1 MDKSNLVAAL
11 EAEVSKGGRPPEAI
25 IFIRLLK
32 QVWEID
38 WTVAPYDVWCHM
50 IEWDIPYFLR
60 FMKMDVGDE
69 AEENQLIMDWILA
82 RMQLRGKETNSGQW
96 KEQVLALIDDMNQLR
111 ARVRKEKG
119 W

>member
-1 MDKSNLVAAL
+1 MDKGQLSAAL
-11 EAEVSKGGRPPEAI
+11 DNARQAPGRSSEEQ

-60 FMKMDVGDE
+60 FMSMDEGDE
-69 AEENQLIMDWILA
+69 AEEERLIRDWIGTRLG
-82 RMQLRGKETNSGQW
+82 LRKQKNRPEW
-96 KEQVLALIDDMNQLR
+96 KGRVVSLVEEMNQLR
-111 ARVRKEKG
+111 ASVRKAKG